1 MSVFAVRLACLVIGY
16 CFGLFQT
23 AYIYGKTQGI
33 DIRTKGSGNAGTTNA
48 LRVLGKKAG
57 AIVLIG
63 DVLKCVLAFLVASFL
78 FSGSGIPG
86 KLLGLYA
93 GVGAV
98 LGHCFPCYMQF
109 RGGKGIACLA
119 GLLAVFD
126 IRVFLVCMAVFFLI
140 LATTHYVSL
149 SSLLGVLSFLIVT
162 VIMGQTGKLG
172 VPPEYLREIYI
183 VIAFV
188 VALAWYQHRG
198 NIGRLLSGT
207 ERKTYIFKKNKV

>member
-1 MSVFAVRLACLVIGY
+1 MSAFAVRLASLVIGY

-23 AYIYGKTQGI
+23 AYIYGKTKGI

-63 DVLKCVLAFLVASFL
+63 DVLKCVLAFLVASL
-78 FSGSGIPG
+78 LLSGSGIPG

-126 IRVFLVCMAVFFLI
+126 IRVFLICMAVFFLV

-172 VPPEYLREIYI
+172 VAPEYLREIYI

-188 VALAWYQHRG
+188 VALAWYQHRS